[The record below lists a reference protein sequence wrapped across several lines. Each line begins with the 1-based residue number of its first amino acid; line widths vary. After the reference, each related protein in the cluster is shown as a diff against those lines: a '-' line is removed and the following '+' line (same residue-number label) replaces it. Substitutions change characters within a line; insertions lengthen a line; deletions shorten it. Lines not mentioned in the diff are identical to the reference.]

1 MQHDPVWD
9 KTFPKFDAATKGQ
22 AIGMY
27 WDYYYE
33 TASALADK
41 LPDRFR
47 IFDVGVLNSDAG
59 STGAAGFLWCD
70 GRGAGF

>member
-33 TASALADK
+33 TA
-41 LPDRFR
+41 
-47 IFDVGVLNSDAG
+47 
-59 STGAAGFLWCD
+59 
-70 GRGAGF
+70 